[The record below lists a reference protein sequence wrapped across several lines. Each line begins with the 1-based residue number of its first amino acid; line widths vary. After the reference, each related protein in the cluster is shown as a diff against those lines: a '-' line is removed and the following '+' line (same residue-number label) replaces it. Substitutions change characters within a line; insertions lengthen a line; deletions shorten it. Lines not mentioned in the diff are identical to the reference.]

1 MSACLVCS
9 FISRRDQRPYV
20 HTACTNGGALS
31 GKCTRL
37 IGSTPVKPD
46 SAVRMLADETAAP
59 PWTSHIHWCDVGAMT
74 GFITSRSHFRYNKV
88 EPETRAEGPYARYA
102 YNVPNTTRS
111 VPNYGH
117 PRVGPWLDLP
127 PERDTRVSTA
137 QVVRPPAVRPPVVTG
152 PTQSNDKDPVHRRS
166 QGSNR

>member
-1 MSACLVCS
+1 MLIIGNSPRIYVVHVVQVACLVCS
-9 FISRRDQRPYV
+9 FISRRDQRPRC
-20 HTACTNGGALS
+20 TACTNGGALS

-59 PWTSHIHWCDVGAMT
+59 PWTSHIHWCDVG
-74 GFITSRSHFRYNKV
+74 FHHLPVSYCRYNKV

-137 QVVRPPAVRPPVVTG
+137 QVVRPPAESG
-152 PTQSNDKDPVHRRS
+152 
-166 QGSNR
+166 